1 MGEKKTLNWKT
12 KTLIIGG
19 VFGVISGLLA
29 AYLVVRRAEDNQD
42 QAKLS
47 PAEGI
52 QLGLGLLGLM
62 RLIAK

>member
-19 VFGVISGLLA
+19 VVGLLSGLLA
-29 AYLVVRRAEDNQD
+29 AYLVVRRAESTED
-42 QAKLS
+42 QAKLT
-47 PAEGI
+47 PAEGV